1 MIQGSDGN
9 LYGTANLGG
18 TSHCGTIFKLSTSG
32 VMLWTYS
39 FPCGAGGGFPISSL
53 MQASDG
59 NYYGTTQV
67 GGVGYGTVF
76 KLDQSGDVSVLYS
89 FKSTD
94 SGFPIAGLTQGTDGN
109 LYSTTE
115 VGGTA
120 GKGSLIQLTTSGIY
134 RMLYSFEGVGQR
146 PLAAPMQHTNG
157 LFYGTTY
164 GGGRFDF
171 GAVYSLDL
179 GLGPFITFVQPT
191 GRVGRTAQI
200 LGQGLTGTTSVTFN
214 GVPATSFSV
223 ASDTYMTAVVPS
235 GAATGKVVV
244 TTPGGALTSNVNFR
258 IIH

>member
-1 MIQGSDGN
+1 
-9 LYGTANLGG
+9 
-18 TSHCGTIFKLSTSG
+18 
-32 VMLWTYS
+32 MLWTYS
-39 FPCGAGGGFPISSL
+39 FPCGAGGGLPISSL

-94 SGFPIAGLTQGTDGN
+94 SGFTIAGVPQGRDGN

-179 GLGPFITFVQPT
+179 GLCPFITFFQPT
-191 GRVGRTAQI
+191 GRVGRTAHI
-200 LGQGLTGTTSVTFN
+200 LRQGLTATTSVTFTCA
-214 GVPATSFSV
+214 PATSFSV
-223 ASDTYMTAVVPS
+223 ASDTYMTAGVPT
-235 GAATGKVVV
+235 GAATGKDVV
-244 TTPGGALTSNVNFR
+244 TTPARPPPTNINFS
-258 IIH
+258 ILP